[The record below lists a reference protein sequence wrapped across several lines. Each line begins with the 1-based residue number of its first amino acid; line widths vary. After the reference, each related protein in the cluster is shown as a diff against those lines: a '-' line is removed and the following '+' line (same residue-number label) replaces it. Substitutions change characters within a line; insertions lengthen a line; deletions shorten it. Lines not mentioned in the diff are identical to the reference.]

1 MKTTAPI
8 VAVVARESSVVES
21 LSQNVAQGLGSH
33 GFNVST
39 CRDGDPALLKS
50 DIVLVLG
57 SVGSMRRTVSL
68 LERNPNPRRIVVMW
82 VFEPLPARFMSK
94 ARIRLASHLSP
105 VQTGKAWTKPVLHLL
120 TRPLDYVLHLPY
132 RDIVS
137 ARMFRFLVDTF
148 AMLDRGQRKGWLNHV
163 VTSTE
168 EKRLYLES
176 HGISAQFLPVG
187 QQPFFGKDM
196 QMPRDI
202 DVLFIGSLKSK
213 RRRRELDQLRSR
225 LAAYG
230 LKTHIPDGP
239 VWGEARAE
247 LVNRT
252 KVLLHIHNFEWDTPW
267 MRWNL
272 AAANGAA
279 VASQPLSV
287 PYPMRP
293 GIDYLSAPAEDLAAA
308 IRNLVQDETR
318 CQQMVRTCQATI
330 SEHMTAA
337 RSIALLA
344 QKFETLL
351 QQRG

>member
-1 MKTTAPI
+1 MKTSTPK
-8 VAVVARESSVVES
+8 VMVVARESGVAGS
-21 LSQNVAQGLGSH
+21 LPQNVAQGLGPY
-33 GFNVST
+33 GFNVLT
-39 CRDGDPALLKS
+39 CTDGDPALLKS
-50 DIVLVLG
+50 DIVLILG
-57 SVGSMRRTVSL
+57 AIGSMRRTIPL

-82 VFEPLPARFMSK
+82 VFEPLPARVMSK
-94 ARIRLASHLSP
+94 IRVRLASRLSP

-132 RDIVS
+132 RDLVS
-137 ARMFRFLVDTF
+137 THMFRFLVDTF
-148 AMLDRGQRKGWLNHV
+148 AMLDRGQRKGWLSHV
-163 VTSTE
+163 ITSTE
-168 EKRLYLES
+168 EKRQYLES
-176 HGISAQFLPVG
+176 HGIDAQFLPVG
-187 QQPFFGKDM
+187 QQSFFGKDM
-196 QMPRDI
+196 QMSRDI

-213 RRRRELDQLRSR
+213 RRRRQLDQLMSR

-230 LKTHIPDGP
+230 LTTYIPDGP
-239 VWGEARAE
+239 VWGEARTK
-247 LVNRT
+247 LVNRA

-287 PYPMRP
+287 PYPMQA
-293 GIDYLSAPAEDLAAA
+293 GVDYLSAPIEDLAAA
-308 IRNLVQDETR
+308 IRNLTQDESR
-318 CQQMVRTCQATI
+318 RQQMVMACQATI